1 MDNANYVVLTRQS
14 GLKKELQIT
23 ANNIA
28 NASTTGYRSEG
39 VVFAEMVEAANT
51 EGGSI
56 SMTDARVRYTSEL
69 PGAVSKTGGTFDV
82 AIQGDGFF
90 QVETP
95 NGVRLTRNGAFSPNA
110 ANELVTFDG
119 FRVLDSGGAP
129 IFIPPDQPGLAIASD
144 GTMSTSEGPIAQ
156 IGVVAPADASKLERE
171 DGVFFRAPEGALQVD
186 TPQVLQGFI
195 EGSNVNPVE
204 QIARLIQVQRAY
216 EAGQKLLERE
226 DERIRG
232 VVRTLGASR

>member
-14 GLKKELQIT
+14 GLRKELQIT

-56 SMTDARVRYTSEL
+56 SMTDARVRFTSNL
-69 PGAVSKTGGTFDV
+69 PGAVSKTGGAFDV

-95 NGVRLTRNGAFSPNA
+95 AGIRLTRNGAFTPNA
-110 ANELVTFDG
+110 ENELVTFDG

-144 GTMSTSEGPIAQ
+144 GTMSTAEGPIAQ
-156 IGVVAPADASKLERE
+156 IGVVAPADLSKLERE
-171 DGVFFRAPEGALQVD
+171 DGVFFRAPDGAIQVD